1 MKALLQR
8 VQQASVTV
16 AGVTKG
22 QINQGLVVFVGFKDD
37 DDESLIATLAKKVA
51 HCRIFDD
58 AKGVMNESVIDQHL
72 SILSISQFTL
82 YGDTKKGH
90 RPSYAKAAKADI
102 ADRFYDRFNQELR
115 QFVPVETGIF
125 GADMQVQL
133 INDGPVTILIE
144 MD

>member
-16 AGVTKG
+16 DGVVKG
-22 QINQGLVVFVGFKDD
+22 KIGQGLVVFVGFKDD
-37 DDESLIATLAKKVA
+37 DDEASIATLAKKVA

-58 AKGVMNESVIDQHL
+58 ASGVMNESVVDQQL
-72 SILSISQFTL
+72 AILSISQFTL

-90 RPSYAKAAKADI
+90 RPSYSKAAKSDVALQ
-102 ADRFYDRFNQELR
+102 FYERFNQELKAYC
-115 QFVPVETGIF
+115 QVETGVF
-125 GADMQVQL
+125 GADMKVQL
-133 INDGPVTILIE
+133 INDGPVTILLE

>member
-16 AGVTKG
+16 DGVVTG
-22 QINQGLVVFVGFKDD
+22 EIGQGLLVFVGFKNDD
-37 DDESLIATLAKKVA
+37 VESSIASLAKKVA

-58 AKGVMNESVIDQHL
+58 ANGVMNESVIDQQL

-90 RPSYAKAAKADI
+90 RPSYASAAKAEI
-102 ADRFYDRFNQELR
+102 ALRFYQRFNQELR
-115 QFVPVETGIF
+115 QFSPVEAGVF
-125 GADMQVQL
+125 GADMKVHL
-133 INDGPVTILIE
+133 VNDGPVTILIE

>member
-16 AGVTKG
+16 DGVVKG
-22 QINQGLVVFVGFKDD
+22 KIGQGLVVFVGFKDD
-37 DDESLIATLAKKVA
+37 DDEAAIATLAKKVA

-58 AKGVMNESVIDQHL
+58 ESGVMNESVVDQQL
-72 SILSISQFTL
+72 AILSISQFTL

-90 RPSYAKAAKADI
+90 RPSYSKAAKAEV
-102 ADRFYDRFNQELR
+102 ALKFYERFNQELKAYCK
-115 QFVPVETGIF
+115 VETGVF
-125 GADMQVQL
+125 GADMKVQL
-133 INDGPVTILIE
+133 INDGPVTILLE